1 MQRQGK
7 GGSDVASGITIS
19 RDMLLWAI
27 SRGEQDAGSLLEKV
41 PRIREWLSGDRKPT
55 MSQLKDLAQRTH
67 TPLGFFF
74 LPEPPSIDVL
84 PIPYFRTVEDASPVL
99 PSINLLDTV
108 RQMQLRQDW
117 MRDFLIA
124 EGNQPLPFV
133 GRAHRG
139 MPIEEVVAIV
149 RDALDLESNWAAH
162 EPSWEDALDK
172 LFGAV
177 ERSGILVMVSGM
189 VGHNANRLLDPDE
202 FRGFT
207 LIDDYSPLI
216 FVNRRDARAA
226 QMFTVA
232 HELAHVALSEN
243 AVFDL
248 RGLQV
253 ADDPVEKF
261 CNLVA
266 AEFLVPAKE
275 MRENWEGKQLIPS
288 LARRFKVS
296 EIVVARRAL
305 DLDLMSRGQFFA
317 FYHEYESREWV
328 SRSKSGGGNFHWN
341 ARYRLGLPFSRAII
355 QSVREGTT
363 LYSEAYRLTGLKRET
378 FEKYTEFIAKLSKE

>member
-1 MQRQGK
+1 MGH
-7 GGSDVASGITIS
+7 I
-19 RDMLLWAI
+19 
-27 SRGEQDAGSLLEKV
+27 QDGDLPLEKM
-41 PRIREWLSGDRKPT
+41 PRIREWLAGDRKPT
-55 MSQLKDLAQRTH
+55 MPQLKDLARRTH
-67 TPLGFFF
+67 TPLSFFF
-74 LPEPPSIDVL
+74 LPKPPSNNVL
-84 PIPYFRTVEDASPVL
+84 PIPYFRTVEDGSPVR

-117 MRDFLIA
+117 MHDFLIA

-133 GRAHRG
+133 GHAHLG
-139 MPIEEVVAIV
+139 MPIEEVVAIM
-149 RDALDLESNWAAH
+149 RDALDLEPNWAAH
-162 EPSWEDALDK
+162 EPNWEDALNK

-177 ERSGILVMVSGM
+177 ERSGILVMVRGL
-189 VGHNANRLLDPDE
+189 VGHNTHRLLDPDE

-207 LIDDYSPLI
+207 LIDDYAPLI
-216 FVNRRDARAA
+216 FVNRRDAQAA

-232 HELAHVALSEN
+232 HELAHVALSES

-248 RGLQV
+248 RDLQV
-253 ADDPVEKF
+253 AEDPVEKF

-275 MRENWEGKQLIPS
+275 MRENWAGKHLIPL
-288 LARRFKVS
+288 LAHRFKLS

-305 DLDLMSRGQFFA
+305 DLNLMRREQFLS
-317 FYHEYESREWV
+317 FYHEYKSREWV
-328 SRSKSGGGNFHWN
+328 SRSKSGGGNFHWT
-341 ARYRLGLPFSRAII
+341 ARYRMGLPFSRAII

-378 FEKYTEFIAKLSKE
+378 FEKYTEFITKL